1 MEFQVFFLFPFQFP
15 NLFGLNSVS
24 TYILSFNLFV
34 KTCDWISVIFIHLR
48 SGPGFFSGS
57 PTNRVPA
64 PPNRWRTR
72 SWKKA
77 TKVVSEALKKQ
88 IKVCLARK
96 VGLKKMQKK
105 TMTTLEIYENHI
117 NHILHHSPFLFHL
130 EYAILSLLYYFLSHP
145 CFWRDVQDGTFADS
159 VLKYLR
165 MMRRWFMTNSCARI
179 GDWTFGWMCF
189 FFHPAMWQFYRYYW
203 SCLLDS
209 FQMMY
214 SNEFKVKSSFPSIH
228 EPHIPS

>member
-24 TYILSFNLFV
+24 SYILSFNLFV

-96 VGLKKMQKK
+96 VGLKKMQKNNDYPGNLWKPYK
-105 TMTTLEIYENHI
+105 T
-117 NHILHHSPFLFHL
+117 HSP
-130 EYAILSLLYYFLSHP
+130 
-145 CFWRDVQDGTFADS
+145 
-159 VLKYLR
+159 
-165 MMRRWFMTNSCARI
+165 
-179 GDWTFGWMCF
+179 
-189 FFHPAMWQFYRYYW
+189 
-203 SCLLDS
+203 S
-209 FQMMY
+209 F
-214 SNEFKVKSSFPSIH
+214 SFSFPSGICHFVTSLLLFVPSVFLARCPGWDIRRFRPQVSQNDAPLIH
-228 EPHIPS
+228 DQLLCQNWGLNFWLDVFFLPPSDVAVLQILLELSSWLIPHDVQ